1 MTNPVTIYA
10 ASTMCAVSYGVE
22 ALKNTDTGSTLVSLP
37 LVSVNPAGEFIH
49 EFIAT
54 TDRAPSTPDTT
65 IGTPLHQC
73 AQGDSRCHP
82 YRYTPTKIAS
92 RKKKI
97 PSNENP
103 TPNAAP
109 NRPIRP
115 GHSRPISYDSTVPD
129 TAPTATSTAMTF
141 DQRRASSSAAASPRL
156 MPIHSAVMVTA
167 ANAMPKHAR
176 MMWNPSD
183 DPICDRA
190 GTGSAARTCAT
201 APIMP
206 PVRCMPASKLQGRQA
221 MCTAAA
227 LRVHVRAPSRSPRNA
242 SGT

>member
-1 MTNPVTIYA
+1 MTNPVTMYA

-22 ALKNTDTGSTLVSLP
+22 ALKNTATGSTLVSLP

-54 TDRAPSTPDTT
+54 TDRAPSTPEIT

-73 AQGDSRCHP
+73 AQGDNRCHP
-82 YRYTPTKIAS
+82 YRYTTTKIAS

-115 GHSRPISYDSTVPD
+115 GHSRPSSYDSTVPD

-141 DQRRASSSAAASPRL
+141 DQRRASSIAAASPRL
-156 MPIHSAVMVTA
+156 MPIHSAVMMTA
-167 ANAMPKHAR
+167 GNAMPKHAR
-176 MMWNPSD
+176 TMWNPSD

-190 GTGSAARTCAT
+190 GTGSTARTCPSAS
-201 APIMP
+201 APIAS
-206 PVRCMPASKLQGRQA
+206 PVRCP
-221 MCTAAA
+221 
-227 LRVHVRAPSRSPRNA
+227 PRR
-242 SGT
+242 GC